1 MARTSIA
8 TMLSLAT
15 MLSQASPAAA
25 WVVGV
30 ASAAGTA
37 SGQRSS
43 CDASMAAAD
52 VPSIVVGGGR
62 IGSMLASLGET
73 VLLKRGDPFPAEP
86 ASGPIY
92 VCTRN
97 DALAGIVD
105 ATPAHRREDL
115 VFLQNGMLGGLPLL
129 TCGTIECRSRAVRTR
144 TDLLRASLG
153 TVAPQAPSCRP
164 RG

>member
-1 MARTSIA
+1 MSATA
-8 TMLSLAT
+8 TMLSL
-15 MLSQASPAAA
+15 LLASPAAA
-25 WVVGV
+25 WVVGA

-37 SGQRSS
+37 SGRRSV

-62 IGSMLASLGET
+62 IGSMLASIGES

-115 VFLQNGMLGGLPLL
+115 VFLQNGMLGHLL
-129 TCGTIECRSRAVRTR
+129 C
-144 TDLLRASLG
+144 
-153 TVAPQAPSCRP
+153 
-164 RG
+164 

>member
-1 MARTSIA
+1 MIA
-8 TMLSLAT
+8 IMVLSL
-15 MLSQASPAAA
+15 LASPAAA

-37 SGQRSS
+37 SGRRSS
-43 CDASMAAAD
+43 CGASMATSD

-62 IGSMLASLGET
+62 IGSMLASLGES
-73 VLLKRGDPFPAEP
+73 VLLKRGDPFPSEP

-115 VFLQNGMLGGLPLL
+115 VFLQNGMLSHLL
-129 TCGTIECRSRAVRTR
+129 C
-144 TDLLRASLG
+144 
-153 TVAPQAPSCRP
+153 
-164 RG
+164 

>member
-1 MARTSIA
+1 MSATA
-8 TMLSLAT
+8 TMLSLLLAPT
-15 MLSQASPAAA
+15 AA
-25 WVVGV
+25 WVVGA

-37 SGQRSS
+37 SGRHRSV

-62 IGSMLASLGET
+62 IGSMLASLGES

-115 VFLQNGMLGGLPLL
+115 VFLQNGMLGQLL
-129 TCGTIECRSRAVRTR
+129 C
-144 TDLLRASLG
+144 
-153 TVAPQAPSCRP
+153 
-164 RG
+164 

>member
-1 MARTSIA
+1 MARTIA
-8 TMLSLAT
+8 TMLSL
-15 MLSQASPAAA
+15 LASPAAA

-37 SGQRSS
+37 SGRRSS
-43 CDASMAAAD
+43 SGASMAAVD

-62 IGSMLASLGET
+62 IGSMLASLGES

-115 VFLQNGMLGGLPLL
+115 VFLQNGMLGHLL
-129 TCGTIECRSRAVRTR
+129 CVDTWSLRVPHPCRTYGVRTR
-144 TDLLRASLG
+144 ADLLRASLG
-153 TVAPQAPSCRP
+153 TVAPQATS
-164 RG
+164 

>member
-115 VFLQNGMLGGLPLL
+115 VFLQNGMLGHLL
-129 TCGTIECRSRAVRTR
+129 C
-144 TDLLRASLG
+144 
-153 TVAPQAPSCRP
+153 
-164 RG
+164 

>member
-1 MARTSIA
+1 MPRVFSPAKLAIA
-8 TMLSLAT
+8 EICCDRMSAAAMLSL
-15 MLSQASPAAA
+15 LLASPTAA

-37 SGQRSS
+37 SGRRNL

-62 IGSMLASLGET
+62 IGSMLASLGES

-115 VFLQNGMLGGLPLL
+115 VFLQNGMLGQLL
-129 TCGTIECRSRAVRTR
+129 C
-144 TDLLRASLG
+144 
-153 TVAPQAPSCRP
+153 
-164 RG
+164 

>member
-1 MARTSIA
+1 MSA
-8 TMLSLAT
+8 TATLLSL
-15 MLSQASPAAA
+15 LLASPTAA
-25 WVVGV
+25 WVVGA
-30 ASAAGTA
+30 ASAAGAA
-37 SGQRSS
+37 SGRRSV
-43 CDASMAAAD
+43 CEASMAAAD

-62 IGSMLASLGET
+62 IGSMLASLGES

-115 VFLQNGMLGGLPLL
+115 VFLQNGMLGQLL
-129 TCGTIECRSRAVRTR
+129 C
-144 TDLLRASLG
+144 
-153 TVAPQAPSCRP
+153 
-164 RG
+164 

>member
-1 MARTSIA
+1 MFTRKFPSVLVFTPPKLAATITMARTIA
-8 TMLSLAT
+8 TMLSL
-15 MLSQASPAAA
+15 LASPAAA

-37 SGQRSS
+37 SGRRSS

-62 IGSMLASLGET
+62 IGSMLASLGES

-115 VFLQNGMLGGLPLL
+115 VFLQNGMLGHLL
-129 TCGTIECRSRAVRTR
+129 C
-144 TDLLRASLG
+144 
-153 TVAPQAPSCRP
+153 
-164 RG
+164 

>member
-1 MARTSIA
+1 MSA
-8 TMLSLAT
+8 TATLLSL
-15 MLSQASPAAA
+15 LLASPTAA
-25 WVVGV
+25 WVVGA

-37 SGQRSS
+37 SGRRS
-43 CDASMAAAD
+43 DASMAAAD

-62 IGSMLASLGET
+62 IGSMLASLGES

-115 VFLQNGMLGGLPLL
+115 VFLQNGMLGQLL
-129 TCGTIECRSRAVRTR
+129 C
-144 TDLLRASLG
+144 
-153 TVAPQAPSCRP
+153 
-164 RG
+164 

>member
-1 MARTSIA
+1 
-8 TMLSLAT
+8 
-15 MLSQASPAAA
+15 
-25 WVVGV
+25 
-30 ASAAGTA
+30 
-37 SGQRSS
+37 
-43 CDASMAAAD
+43 
-52 VPSIVVGGGR
+52 
-62 IGSMLASLGET
+62 MLASLGET

>member
-1 MARTSIA
+1 MSVPKLPTS
-8 TMLSLAT
+8 SLAT
-15 MLSQASPAAA
+15 MLSLLLASPTAA

-37 SGQRSS
+37 SGRRSV

-62 IGSMLASLGET
+62 IGSMLASLGES

-115 VFLQNGMLGGLPLL
+115 VFLQNGMLGQLL
-129 TCGTIECRSRAVRTR
+129 C
-144 TDLLRASLG
+144 
-153 TVAPQAPSCRP
+153 
-164 RG
+164 